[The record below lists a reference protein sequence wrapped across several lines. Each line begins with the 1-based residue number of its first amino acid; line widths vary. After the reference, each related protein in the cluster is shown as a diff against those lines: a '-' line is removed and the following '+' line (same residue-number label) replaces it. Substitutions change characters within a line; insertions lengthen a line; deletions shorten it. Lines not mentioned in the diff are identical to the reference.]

1 VVVGLPVPCRPLAHR
16 PAPAHGPAADQLPA
30 ATTIPTAATRVRIP
44 ASTRTWTGRARQR
57 HVNDFN
63 IAVLAVVSACV
74 LLWGLVSARLE
85 RWDVS
90 GPIAFMVLG
99 LVVTHG
105 PTAMI
110 HLSLHSSTIRSLA
123 EVTLALVLFADAS
136 RVNVRALRAD
146 AAIPVRLLALG
157 LPLTVVAGALAAEA
171 LFHSSGFWVAAAVG
185 AIVAPTDAALGSS
198 VVQDHRVPSGVR
210 RILNVESGLN
220 DGIVTPFVN
229 LFLAGAVAS
238 EAVVNATH
246 APAAAL
252 ELVGGAGLG
261 IATGLVGAVLLALAR
276 RHGWSSPGFRPLAI
290 LALALFAYSIAL
302 LAGLNG
308 FIAAFLAGMAFGTVD
323 HHNDEAVLRFTEEAG
338 TLLSLLVWFLFGAV
352 MLVPGLRD
360 ASWRDLL
367 FALLALSVLRMVPVA
382 LSLLGSGLD
391 RVTVAFVG
399 WFGPRGLAS
408 VVFGLIAVDTLA
420 PEQSKVVLAAVTVTV
435 ALSVVLHGVSASP
448 LAERYGAY
456 AAGRIEPLRPEHTDA
471 DPIGTR
477 TLRHLRSPQTRREA
491 GAA

>member
-1 VVVGLPVPCRPLAHR
+1 
-16 PAPAHGPAADQLPA
+16 
-30 ATTIPTAATRVRIP
+30 
-44 ASTRTWTGRARQR
+44 
-57 HVNDFN
+57 
-63 IAVLAVVSACV
+63 
-74 LLWGLVSARLE
+74 
-85 RWDVS
+85 
-90 GPIAFMVLG
+90 
-99 LVVTHG
+99 
-105 PTAMI
+105 
-110 HLSLHSSTIRSLA
+110 
-123 EVTLALVLFADAS
+123 
-136 RVNVRALRAD
+136 
-146 AAIPVRLLALG
+146 
-157 LPLTVVAGALAAEA
+157 
-171 LFHSSGFWVAAAVG
+171 
-185 AIVAPTDAALGSS
+185 
-198 VVQDHRVPSGVR
+198 VPSGVR

-220 DGIVTPFVN
+220 DGIVAPFVN

-238 EAVVNATH
+238 EAIVNGTH
-246 APAAAL
+246 APVAAL

-261 IATGLVGAVLLALAR
+261 VATGLLGAVLLALAR

-302 LAGLNG
+302 LAGVNG

-338 TLLSLLVWFLFGAV
+338 TLLSLLVWFMFGAV

-360 ASWRDLL
+360 AGWRDLV

-382 LSLLGSGLD
+382 LSLAGTGLD

-408 VVFGLIAVDTLA
+408 VVFGLIAVDSLA
-420 PEQSKVVLAAVTVTV
+420 PEQSKVVLATVTVTV

-456 AAGRIEPLRPEHTDA
+456 SAGRFEERGPEHTDA

-477 TLRHLRSPQTRREA
+477 TLRSLRSSPTRREA

>member
-1 VVVGLPVPCRPLAHR
+1 MHAITV
-16 PAPAHGPAADQLPA
+16 PAAATHPPA
-30 ATTIPTAATRVRIP
+30 
-44 ASTRTWTGRARQR
+44 RARREPTR

-74 LLWGLVSARLE
+74 LVWGLVSARLE

-110 HLSLHSSTIRSLA
+110 HLNLHSSTVRSLA

-146 AAIPVRLLALG
+146 AAIPVRLLGIG
-157 LPLTVVAGALAAEA
+157 LPLTIVAGAAAAEA
-171 LFHSSGFWVAAAVG
+171 LYHSSGFWVAAAIG
-185 AIVAPTDAALGSS
+185 AIVAPTDAALGAS
-198 VVQDHRVPSGVR
+198 VVQDRRVPSGVR

-238 EAVVNATH
+238 ESINGTH
-246 APAAAL
+246 APAAAW
-252 ELVGGAGLG
+252 ELLGGAALG
-261 IATGLVGAVLLALAR
+261 IGTGLVGAVLLASAR

-290 LALALFAYSIAL
+290 LALALFSYSIAL
-302 LAGLNG
+302 LAGVNG

-338 TLLSLLVWFLFGAV
+338 TLFSLLVWFVFGAV
-352 MLVPGLRD
+352 MLVPGLRE
-360 ASWRDLL
+360 AAGRDVL
-367 FALLALSVLRMVPVA
+367 FALLALTVVRMVPVA
-382 LSLLGSGLD
+382 VSLLGAGLD

-408 VVFGLIAVDTLA
+408 VVFGLIAVDALA
-420 PEQSKVVLAAVTVTV
+420 PEQSKVVLGAVTVTV

-448 LAERYGAY
+448 LAARYGAY
-456 AAGRIEPLRPEHTDA
+456 ASRIEPGQPEHTEA
-471 DPIGTR
+471 APIGTR
-477 TLRHLRSPQTRREA
+477 TLRQLRSPLLRKDA
-491 GAA
+491 DAA